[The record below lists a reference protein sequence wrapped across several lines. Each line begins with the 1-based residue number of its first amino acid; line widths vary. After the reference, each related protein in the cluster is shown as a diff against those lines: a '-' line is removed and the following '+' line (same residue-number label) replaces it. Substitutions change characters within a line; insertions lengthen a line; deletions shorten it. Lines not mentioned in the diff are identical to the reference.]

1 MKKIRLMLICLK
13 ILLFINCNDN
23 MKKSE
28 QEKIINTDSI
38 ELTTLT
44 RRVYKW
50 HITESLD
57 DFPYKYDKDQD
68 TIFVGIDWS
77 KYNDNIK
84 LFKKTN
90 FFSATFLEN
99 HKTIAMI
106 LDTSIKKAD
115 IRWRNSNDGI
125 SLWETGADNWCGCQ
139 DYIDNYWDII
149 TIDSLNVKENNADFI
164 WTWDKNYSHAYRLT
178 AKKEDGKWK
187 ISSLDGFKY
196 FYTVEEYDK
205 MMRVNK
211 P

>member
-1 MKKIRLMLICLK
+1 
-13 ILLFINCNDN
+13 

-90 FFSATFLEN
+90 FFVLLF
-99 HKTIAMI
+99 
-106 LDTSIKKAD
+106 
-115 IRWRNSNDGI
+115 WR
-125 SLWETGADNWCGCQ
+125 
-139 DYIDNYWDII
+139 I
-149 TIDSLNVKENNADFI
+149 TKQ
-164 WTWDKNYSHAYRLT
+164 
-178 AKKEDGKWK
+178 
-187 ISSLDGFKY
+187 
-196 FYTVEEYDK
+196 
-205 MMRVNK
+205 
-211 P
+211 